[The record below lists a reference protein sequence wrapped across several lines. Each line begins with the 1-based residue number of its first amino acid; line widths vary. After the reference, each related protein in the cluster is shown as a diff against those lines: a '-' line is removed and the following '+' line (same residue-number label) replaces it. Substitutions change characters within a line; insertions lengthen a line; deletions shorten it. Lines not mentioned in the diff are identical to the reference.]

1 MTTARAGSWAEG
13 PWALTAPA
21 WPVVT
26 MLMGPGPKNSLATR
40 LDFWPNAPW
49 EAGTSCLLIPCLVS
63 SVLGAAVG

>member
-1 MTTARAGSWAEG
+1 MSVSPPSGQGGLRSGWEIEPRVQERWSDDNSPCGELGRG

-40 LDFWPNAPW
+40 LDF
-49 EAGTSCLLIPCLVS
+49 
-63 SVLGAAVG
+63 